1 MGDGRNKVP
10 GEIETAEIGTTAG
23 AAGDDGL
30 RLLDASGYLAPGGDS
45 EPVPGDQPAPPVA
58 GGTAPSP
65 FQPGRETA
73 QVGDPPTDKQS
84 LPSPFRP
91 APPAQPEVRP
101 APQVS
106 NPPPEA
112 PARPAE
118 KPSTPA
124 ETPTPVERVGDR
136 PTERPPLVSQLPREA
151 LDANG
156 RAMEILQAA
165 RPGQPLTADQRRA
178 FESALSDA
186 GKIDPVKAAEQER
199 QLEDD
204 LKNRT
209 RTIPGGKVLPP
220 WTEQKERD
228 FLTKVDATQKALAEL
243 PPNTRARLMELEN
256 QLRAL
261 PSLDPRR
268 APLYVALNE
277 LSAPAADPGGK
288 VRAYRTQKEQLDT
301 FTKENADGL
310 TRRQIH
316 QQEMALLHSK
326 AIVSGLFALALER
339 SGTTVKDD
347 TDKIKSLVRDSM
359 GDRFATGN
367 IPEIMLLREKYGV
380 LERDPGDDKIPG
392 RVALKRALEIMN
404 DQTQGTPK
412 ERLERAK
419 PFFEQAIGGSDEIDM
434 AKTEEE
440 LKAIAKEAN
449 EIGEGN
455 NPARMDELDKRAT
468 ELLEKL
474 KQPGL
479 ARIAYATALNGVAVQ
494 TNDKEMNTR
503 AINVLRSLEARD
515 PGAKYDPLV
524 QGALLLASS
533 DPPKAI
539 TEEEAV
545 RIGLP
550 EVERRKKEDEAAGKP
565 PEVSFWRKA
574 AGASVDLLV
583 SMAAMYAISKLWK
596 AGKEGP
602 MRAWQTSRR
611 VNSVQMEATPSL
623 RPGEAPRMVIQGAD
637 GVEREVSGVR
647 KEDGRIR
654 VKDGE
659 KVEAV
664 DLAKGEKLVLK
675 VAPDAKLTPEQVREA
690 ARKILTPT
698 RIEEAVKDLRTQ
710 HEAQLRQRQIE
721 IDQMRA
727 AMEQSR
733 GGAGAPGTEVAR
745 PRVGDRVQ
753 HNNETHSVAGETAR
767 ETILHRP
774 TTADAAVAE
783 PVTEADLKTK
793 YEEVKVTVDGKQE
806 TRYLEKGHA
815 EKGAFKVTEAAGQRF
830 IAPDASLTV
839 VPAEQV
845 RVAAPTV
852 VVPGGHTATPSG
864 GTTSTPAREAP
875 PPVRTAPE
883 RGPAP
888 TAEALTGTELRP
900 GADGTLQR
908 NETRVGET
916 MSVDRLREQREVSG
930 EQIRGLETEIERLK
944 KSDKVAERQRAAE
957 LEIAV
962 KALKGEY
969 GPAARADAHQ
979 RIMET
984 TRTELETRR
993 FGRGATVGVAV
1004 GVGILATAALAWYL
1018 SSQRPQEVPLVRPT
1032 VSGK

>member
-1 MGDGRNKVP
+1 MGEGRSNVP
-10 GEIETAEIGTTAG
+10 GEIETPEIGIPAGTADNG
-23 AAGDDGL
+23 VLL
-30 RLLDASGYLAPGGDS
+30 RDSGFLAPGS
-45 EPVPGDQPAPPVA
+45 ENEPVQGEPQAPLDGGQPSTPFRPGQEA
-58 GGTAPSP
+58 
-65 FQPGRETA
+65 A
-73 QVGDPPTDKQS
+73 QVGDPPAS
-84 LPSPFRP
+84 NLPSPFRP
-91 APPAQPEVRP
+91 ARPEVGP
-101 APQVS
+101 AV
-106 NPPPEA
+106 NAPPDT
-112 PARPAE
+112 PARPVE
-118 KPSTPA
+118 NPPA
-124 ETPTPVERVGDR
+124 PADSPTPVARVADRTATADR
-136 PTERPPLVSQLPREA
+136 PGLVSQLPREA
-151 LDANG
+151 LDANS
-156 RAMEILQAA
+156 RAMELLQAV
-165 RPGQPLTADQRRA
+165 RPGVPMSEDQRRG
-178 FESALSDA
+178 FEKALSDA

-209 RTIPGGKVLPP
+209 RSVPGGKVLPP

-228 FLTKVDATQKALAEL
+228 FLGKVDATQKALSDIPES
-243 PPNTRARLMELEN
+243 TRTRVLELER

-261 PSLDPRR
+261 PNLDPRR

-288 VRAYRTQKEQLDT
+288 VRAYRAQKDQLDT
-301 FTKENADGL
+301 FTKDNADGL
-310 TRRQIH
+310 ARRQIH

-326 AIVSGLFALALER
+326 SIVSGLYALALER
-339 SGTTVKDD
+339 TGTTSKDD

-359 GDRFATGN
+359 GDKFATGN

-380 LERDPGDDKIPG
+380 IERDPGDDKIPG
-392 RVALKRALEIMN
+392 RLALKRAVEIMN

-419 PFFEQAIGGSDEIDM
+419 PFFEQAVGASDEIDM
-434 AKTEEE
+434 KKIDEE
-440 LKAIAKEAN
+440 LQAIAKEAN

-479 ARIAYATALNGVAVQ
+479 ARLAYATAMNDVAVQ
-494 TNDKEMNTR
+494 TKDKDLNTR
-503 AINVLRSLEARD
+503 AINILKSLELRD

-533 DPPKAI
+533 DPPKSI

-545 RIGLP
+545 KVGLP
-550 EVERRKKEDEAAGKP
+550 EVERRKKEDTEAGKP
-565 PEVSFWRKA
+565 PEIPFWRKA
-574 AGASVDLLV
+574 AGASVDFLV

-596 AGKEGP
+596 AGREGP
-602 MRAWQTSRR
+602 VRAWQTSRR
-611 VNSVQMEATPSL
+611 TNSVQMEATPSL

-664 DLAKGEKLVLK
+664 DLKKGDKLVLK
-675 VAPDAKLTPEQVREA
+675 VAPDSKLSPDQVREA

-698 RIEEAVKDLRTQ
+698 RIEEAVQDLKTQ
-710 HEAQLRQRQIE
+710 HEAQLRQREIE
-721 IDQMRA
+721 IEQMRQA
-727 AMEQSR
+727 LEQSR
-733 GGAGAPGTEVAR
+733 VGSGSPGTEAAR

-753 HNNETHSVAGETAR
+753 HNNETHSVAGETGR
-767 ETILHRP
+767 EAILHRP

-783 PVTEADLKTK
+783 PVTEADLKAK

-815 EKGAFKVTEAAGQRF
+815 ERGAFKVTEAAGQRF
-830 IAPDASLTV
+830 IAPDVSLTV

-852 VVPGGHTATPSG
+852 VAPGGQTTTSSG
-864 GTTSTPAREAP
+864 GTTSTPAREVPAP
-875 PPVRTAPE
+875 ERPAPE

-888 TAEALTGTELRP
+888 TADRLQGTELRP

-916 MSVDRLREQREVSG
+916 MSVDRLREQKEVSG

-944 KSDKVAERQRAAE
+944 KSDKAAERQRAAE

-969 GPAARADAHQ
+969 GPTAKADAH
-979 RIMET
+979 RAIMEG
-984 TRTELETRR
+984 TRTELEGRR
-993 FGRGATVGVAV
+993 FGRGATVVAAV
-1004 GVGILATAALAWYL
+1004 GIGILATAALAWYL
-1018 SSQRPQEVPLVRPT
+1018 GSQRPKEVPLVRPS